1 MPLYFLVEKDTI
13 GGLMVKNAVLTGNP
27 NCGKTT
33 IFNALT
39 GSNQYVG
46 NWPGVTVE
54 KKTGKI
60 KKKQI
65 DIDITD
71 LPGIYSISPYSMEEV
86 IAEAYIRE
94 SETDLVINV
103 VDTTA
108 IERSLFLT
116 LQLIETG
123 KPLIAVFNMMD
134 VIEKEGTIIDVE
146 GLQNE
151 LGIQIIPLSARKNKG
166 MDELLDAL
174 VNEKGF
180 ERSQS
185 FQDYLQTINDKK
197 SSQLVEDDEMA
208 QFRYGYIKQL
218 VSRYV
223 ILGEMRSDAS
233 KRIDKVLTHQH
244 FGIPLFLFVMWII
257 YYVAINLVGGVS
269 EELFETVLGA
279 ISSLTTSGLQQVGAN
294 ETIISLVVD
303 GVISGVGAVL
313 LFLPQI
319 MVLFFF
325 ISILEDSGYMA
336 RVSFIL
342 DKVFRKI
349 GLTGKSFIPMFV
361 GSGCSVPGIMAAR
374 TLDSEKE
381 RKMTIVLTP
390 FISCGAK
397 MPIYIM
403 FAAAFFPG
411 NTHWI
416 IFSMYGIGFFAI
428 VVSGLLMKHFVF
440 KGHREVFLLELPDY
454 RTPVIKNVLR
464 QVFNRSKA
472 FITKAGTI
480 IFAGS
485 VLIWFLQSFTP
496 TFQLTENPGESML
509 GYLGAFISPIFRPL
523 GFSDWKTSVAFLTGF
538 VAKEMV
544 VATLAV
550 LNDISESGGFAL
562 LTSIRE
568 GFTASS
574 ALSFMTF
581 IALAS
586 PCIGALGA
594 AKRELNSWKWTGIAI
609 LYQTG
614 FAYIAAFLVYNM
626 SKLFI

>member
-1 MPLYFLVEKDTI
+1 MI
-13 GGLMVKNAVLTGNP
+13 RSAALTGNP

-39 GSNQYVG
+39 GSSQYVG

-60 KKKQI
+60 KRKNI
-65 DIDITD
+65 NIEVTD
-71 LPGIYSISPYSMEEV
+71 LPGIYSINPYSMEEKISEEFIRKENPDV
-86 IAEAYIRE
+86 I
-94 SETDLVINV
+94 INV
-103 VDTTA
+103 LDATA

-123 KPLIAVFNMMD
+123 KPLIAALNMMD
-134 VIEKEGTIIDVE
+134 IIEKEGTIIDLD
-146 GLQNE
+146 GLTNE
-151 LGIQIIPLSARKNKG
+151 LGISIVPISARINRG
-166 MDELLDAL
+166 ISELIDNLSNFKAL
-174 VNEKGF
+174 EKSPKF
-180 ERSQS
+180 VDFIRE
-185 FQDYLQTINDKK
+185 INTLKSKKDISDDKI
-197 SSQLVEDDEMA
+197 SA
-208 QFRYGYIKQL
+208 FRYNYIKKL
-218 VSRYV
+218 ISKYV
-223 ILGEMRSDAS
+223 ILGEMRSDTT
-233 KRIDKVLTHQH
+233 KKIDKVFTNKYV
-244 FGIPLFLFVMWII
+244 GIPIFLVIMWSI
-257 YYVAINLVGGVS
+257 YYISINIVGGLS
-269 EELFETVLGA
+269 ENIFESILGGF
-279 ISSLTTSGLQQVGAN
+279 STGVEKLLLLLGAN
-294 ETIISLVVD
+294 EYILSLIID

-342 DKVFRKI
+342 DRIFRKI

-381 RKMTIVLTP
+381 RKLTIILTP
-390 FISCGAK
+390 FVSCGAK

-403 FAAAFFPG
+403 FAAAFFP
-411 NTHWI
+411 NHTHWI
-416 IFSMYGIGFFAI
+416 IMTMYAIGGVAI
-428 VVSGLLMKHFVF
+428 IFSGLVLKRVVF
-440 KGHREVFLLELPDY
+440 KGHKEIFLLELPDY
-454 RTPVIKNVLR
+454 RTPMIKNVLR
-464 QVFNRSKA
+464 QVFNRSKT
-472 FITKAGTI
+472 FVTKAGTI

-496 TFQLTENPGESML
+496 GFRLTDLPEESML
-509 GYLGAFISPIFRPL
+509 SYIGTFIAPIFKPL
-523 GFSDWKTSVAFLTGF
+523 GFADWKTSVAFLTGF

-550 LNDISESGGFAL
+550 LNDISDSGGFEVID
-562 LTSIRE
+562 SIRSA
-568 GFTASS
+568 FTPIS
-574 ALSFMTF
+574 ALSFMVF

-586 PCIGALGA
+586 PCIGALAA
-594 AKRELNSWKWTGIAI
+594 AKRELNSWKWMGFSI

-614 FAYIAAFLVYNM
+614 LAYIMSMIVYNLGSYIM
-626 SKLFI
+626 R